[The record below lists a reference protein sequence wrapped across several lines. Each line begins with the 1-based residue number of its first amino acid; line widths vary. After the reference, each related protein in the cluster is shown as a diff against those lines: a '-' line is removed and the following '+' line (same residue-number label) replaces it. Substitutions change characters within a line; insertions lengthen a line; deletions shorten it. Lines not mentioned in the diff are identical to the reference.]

1 MHMADALLSPAVATT
16 MYAATAVAGGMS
28 MIKVNKENDASRL
41 PTMAVTAAL
50 VFAGQM
56 INFTIPGTGAS
67 GHICGGMLLT
77 SLLGPQAG
85 FLSMIV
91 ILAIQ
96 CLFFADGGLLAL
108 GANVWNMAFYGCFVG
123 YYLIWRPIMKSK
135 LKDRTK
141 LILAPIL
148 GCIVTLQLGA
158 FSVCLETMLS
168 HVTDLPFAT
177 FVTIMQPIHLA
188 IGAVEGAITSAVLLF
203 VYEARPSIIK
213 DLIPAPEWHCE
224 NAKKDKLPLV
234 TTLVVILAATLV
246 IGGGISLLA
255 SENPDGLE
263 WSIFEQMSV
272 DEENYGVESV
282 EAQKAAI
289 VQENLSFLPDYA
301 FVNNDTVLGTT
312 FSGIIG
318 IGIIILFF
326 ILIAIFKRPK
336 DKNKASNALTEIR
349 DIEELAEGNT
359 LIHRI
364 NPLVKLI
371 LTIAYIYFVVSFDKY
386 AFIPLLLMSLI
397 PIVIYIVAKTKI
409 STCFYKL
416 RIIMPFIL
424 MVGVFNPI
432 IEGETGFVSMFTL
445 MLKGVLSLMMSFI
458 FVATTPIDHLC
469 NNLRRIHFPK
479 FLVTLLL
486 LTYRYINVLVR
497 EISIMSDAY
506 HLRAPKQK
514 GIAPK
519 AWGSFLGQLL
529 LRSMDKA
536 QEIYNSMILRGY
548 GVATKGGKVND

>member
-16 MYAATAVAGGMS
+16 MYAATTVAGGAS
-28 MIKVNKENDASRL
+28 LFKLNKETDASRL

-77 SLLGPQAG
+77 SLLGPEAG

-108 GANVWNMAFYGCFVG
+108 GANVWNMAFYGCFIG
-123 YYLIWRPIMKSK
+123 YYLIWRPIMKSG

-141 LILAPIL
+141 LILAPVL
-148 GCIVTLQLGA
+148 GCILTLQLGA
-158 FSVCLETMLS
+158 FSVCLETTLS
-168 HVTDLPFAT
+168 GVTDLPFGT
-177 FVTIMQPIHLA
+177 FVVIMQPIHLA
-188 IGAVEGAITSAVLLF
+188 IGLVEGLITSAVLLF

-234 TTLVVILAATLV
+234 TTLVVILAAAIV
-246 IGGGISLLA
+246 IGGGVSLLA
-255 SENPDGLE
+255 SSNPDGLE
-263 WSIFEQMSV
+263 WSIFSQMNV
-272 DEENYGVESV
+272 DEEDYGVASTT
-282 EAQKAAI
+282 ADKAAI

-301 FVNNDTVLGTT
+301 FANSDTVLGTT
-312 FSGIIG
+312 FSGIVG
-318 IGIIILFF
+318 VGIILF
-326 ILIAIFKRPK
+326 IFVVISIFRKPK
-336 DKNKASNALTEIR
+336 GENKATNALSEIR
-349 DIEELAEGNT
+349 NIEELAEGDT
-359 LIHRI
+359 VIHKL
-364 NPLVKLI
+364 NPLLKLI
-371 LTIAYIYFVVSFDKY
+371 VTIAYIYAVVSFDKY
-386 AFIPLLLMSLI
+386 AFIPLVLMSLI
-397 PIVIYIVAKTKI
+397 PIVIYILARIRI

-432 IEGETGFVSMFTL
+432 IEGETGLVSMFTL
-445 MLKGVLSLMMSFI
+445 MIKGVLSLMMSFI
-458 FVATTPIDHLC
+458 FVATTPIDSLC
-469 NNLRRIHFPK
+469 NSLRRVHFPK

-486 LTYRYINVLVR
+486 LTYRYLGVLTH

-536 QEIYNSMILRGY
+536 QEIYNSMMLRGY
-548 GVATKGGKVND
+548 GVEVKK